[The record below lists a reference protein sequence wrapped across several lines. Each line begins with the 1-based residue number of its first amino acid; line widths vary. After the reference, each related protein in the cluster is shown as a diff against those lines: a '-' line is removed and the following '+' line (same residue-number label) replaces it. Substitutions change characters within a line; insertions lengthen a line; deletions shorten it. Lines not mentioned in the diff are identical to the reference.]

1 MNRRELFKSASALA
15 VVGLLPQVAIAGTN
29 GPDAADKGPRET
41 LLLDKGWRFHDGDI
55 AMPVLI
61 THDQTYNAA
70 KAGRAL
76 GAASP
81 AYDDSDWTEVTLPH
95 DFVSFQP
102 IENGTNVDQGYRR
115 RGIVWYRNHL
125 KFSDADRGKHIEL
138 QLDGIATFATIWFN
152 GTLVARNWSGYNSTY
167 IDLTPYVT
175 YGDSDNALVVRVD
188 ATAMEGWWYEG
199 GGIYRDAWIVKRNPV
214 HIVTDGVFAHPVK
227 EGDEWQFPFEV
238 TVYNSGKAEAVV
250 DVVGDI
256 IDPQKAGSLDGAIA
270 KGWASVKVPPLGSL
284 TVNIPMTRTGLYQP
298 PRLWSIE
305 KPELYWASAYIVEDG
320 KWREN
325 ALIGGHCLDSTQ
337 INVGFR
343 TQRFDAKTGFYLND
357 KPLKIKGVCL
367 HQDHAGVGCAVPDGV
382 LDFRLRRLKEL
393 GANSI
398 RFSHNAQN
406 KALMDACDRHGFL
419 VMAENRNFN
428 ASPDYLEQLEWLVR
442 RDRNHPSVFLWSV
455 FNEEPMQGTEQGYEM
470 VRRMS
475 AVVKALDTSR
485 PVTAAMN
492 DGLFTALNVSDAVDV
507 VGINY
512 QQHQYDAFHAAHPDI
527 PMFSSEDT
535 SAFMTRGEYKTDAG
549 KHIMASYDD
558 DAAPWGETHRAA
570 WKEISARP
578 FVAGTFVWTGFDYHG
593 EPTPHTWPTN
603 SSFFGIMDLCGFEKT
618 AFYIHQ
624 AQWIDDR
631 PVLGLAPHWNWQKGQ
646 KVRVVACSNL
656 DEVELFVNGKSAGK
670 QTADRLN
677 MNYWTVDYAPGF
689 IEVRGYKGGKVVR
702 KTRNET
708 TGKAVAL
715 RLVKDRPTLIGDG
728 RDAMP
733 IRVEAIDAKGRVVPD
748 ANHKVTFGGTATI
761 IGLGNGD
768 PNCLEAEKGDTRSL
782 FNGLAQVI
790 IQAPEMAGNATT
802 VINLTARAESLKPAN
817 IEIRLDA
824 PKAATLRQ
832 PTMSPMMVLDSWF
845 RAPDATTHPDPNQK
859 AADTDMNSWAWFR
872 PGELFGAAKADGYS
886 LVAANYTP
894 FASIQKNGGRIVF
907 TSITG
912 ACDIYLDGQAVGRK
926 DDPAPAALTVAIP
939 PFVGSRRLSL
949 VFKLKAGEPFGF
961 AGLIRI
967 GGPEK
972 A

>member
-15 VVGLLPQVAIAGTN
+15 VVGLLPKMAFADTN
-29 GPDAADKGPRET
+29 SPEVPDRGPRET

-55 AMPVLI
+55 PMPVLI

-81 AYDDSDWTEVTLPH
+81 AFDDSDWAEVTLPH

-125 KFSDADRGKHIEL
+125 KFSPADRGKHIEL
-138 QLDGIATFATIWFN
+138 QLDGVATFATVWFN

-175 YGDSDNALVVRVD
+175 FGDGDNSLVIRVD

-199 GGIYRDAWIVKRNPV
+199 GGLYRDAWIVKRNPV
-214 HIVTDGVFAHPVK
+214 HIVTDGVFAHPVIDPAGPADWK
-227 EGDEWQFPFEV
+227 IPVEV
-238 TVYNSGKAEAVV
+238 TLNNAGKSATKVTVVSELWDDSIGLLATEKTTATVAPLDNAVARLDLFYN
-250 DVVGDI
+250 
-256 IDPQKAGSLDGAIA
+256 
-270 KGWASVKVPPLGSL
+270 
-284 TVNIPMTRTGLYQP
+284 R
-298 PRLWSIE
+298 PRLWS
-305 KPELYWASAYIVEDG
+305 PADPQLYKVETYILDG
-320 KWREN
+320 DAR
-325 ALIGGHCLDSTQ
+325 LDAVTTTC
-337 INVGFR
+337 GFR
-343 TQRFDAKTGFYLND
+343 TERFDAKTGFYLND

-382 LDFRLRRLKEL
+382 LDFRLRKLKEL
-393 GANSI
+393 GANAI

-428 ASPDYLEQLEWLVR
+428 ASTDYLEQLEWLVR

-475 AVVKALDTSR
+475 AVVKSLDTSR

-512 QQHQYDAFHAAHPDI
+512 QQNQYDAFHAAHPDI

-535 SAFMTRGEYKTDAG
+535 SAFMTRGEYKTDAQ

-558 DAAPWGETHRAA
+558 DAAPWGATHRQA
-570 WKEISARP
+570 WKEIAPRP

-618 AFYIHQ
+618 AFHIHQ
-624 AQWIDDR
+624 AQWIDDT
-631 PVLGLAPHWNWQKGQ
+631 PVLGLVPHWNWQAGD
-646 KVRVVACSNL
+646 KVRIMACSNL
-656 DEVELFVNGKSAGK
+656 EDVELFVNGKSAGK
-670 QTADRLN
+670 QAVDRLS
-677 MNYWTVDYAPGF
+677 MNYWAVDYAPGF
-689 IEVRGYKGGKVVR
+689 IEVRGYKAGKMVSKV
-702 KTRNET
+702 RNET

-715 RLVKDRPTLIGDG
+715 RLVKDRPTLAGDG

-733 IRVEAIDAKGRVVPD
+733 VRVEAIDARGRVVPT
-748 ANHKVTFGGTATI
+748 ASHKVTFGGTATI

-790 IQAPEMAGNATT
+790 IQAPEIGPNGVAL
-802 VINLTARAESLKPAN
+802 INLTARADGLKPVN
-817 IEIRLDA
+817 IEIWLDA
-824 PKAATLRQ
+824 PKAIRLHQSTA
-832 PTMSPMMVLDSWF
+832 SPMMVLDSWF
-845 RAPDATTHPDPNQK
+845 RAPDTTGRPDPNQK

-894 FASIQKNGGRIVF
+894 FASVQSDGGKVTF
-907 TSITG
+907 ASITG
-912 ACDIYLDGQAVGRK
+912 ACEVYLDGRAIGRK
-926 DDPAPAALTVAIP
+926 DDPAPGPLTVTIP
-939 PFVGSRRLSL
+939 PFAGSRRLSVL
-949 VFKLKAGEPFGF
+949 FKVTAGARFGF
-961 AGLIRI
+961 GDLIRV
-967 GGPEK
+967 GAQSG

>member
-1 MNRRELFKSASALA
+1 MNRRDLFKSVSALA
-15 VVGLLPQVAIAGTN
+15 VVGCLPVPAFADSN
-29 GPDAADKGPRET
+29 NPDMRPRET

-61 THDQTYNAA
+61 SHDETYNAA

-76 GAASP
+76 GAASLG
-81 AYDDSDWTEVTLPH
+81 YDDTGWTKVTLPH

-125 KFSDADRGKHIEL
+125 TFAEADRGRHIEL

-152 GTLVARNWSGYNSTY
+152 GTLVARNWSGYNSSY

-175 YGDSDNALVVRVD
+175 YDDNNVLVIRVD

-199 GGIYRDAWIVKRNPV
+199 GGLYRDAWIVKRSAV
-214 HIVTDGVFAHPVK
+214 HIVTDGVFSHPVNV
-227 EGDEWQFPFEV
+227 EGEWQFPFEV
-238 TVYNSGKAEAVV
+238 TVCNNGKSEAII
-250 DVVGDI
+250 DIVGDI
-256 IDPQKAGSLDGAIA
+256 TDPQMAGIHDGAIA
-270 KGWASVKVPPLGSL
+270 KGRVSVTVPALGTV
-284 TVNIPMTRTGLYQP
+284 TVNIPIARTGFYKT

-305 KPELYWASAYIVEDG
+305 NPELYWASARIVQDG
-320 KWREN
+320 KWRESTQ
-325 ALIGGHCLDSTQ
+325 IGGRWLDGTQ

-343 TQRFDAKTGFYLND
+343 TQRFDAKTGFSLND

-367 HQDHAGVGCAVPDGV
+367 HQDHAGVGTAVPDGV
-382 LDFRLRRLKEL
+382 IDFRLRRLKEL
-393 GANSI
+393 GANAI

-428 ASPDYLEQLEWLVR
+428 ASPDYLDQLAWLVR
-442 RDRNHPSVFLWSV
+442 RDRNHPSIILWSV

-475 AVVKALDTSR
+475 AVVKSLDTSR

-492 DGLFTALNVSDAVDV
+492 GGLEAPLSVAHAVDL

-512 QQHQYDAFHAAHPDI
+512 QQDWYDRFHKAHPDI

-535 SAFMTRGEYKTDAG
+535 SAFMTRGEYKTDAE

-558 DAAPWGETHRAA
+558 DAADWGETHRAA
-570 WKEISARP
+570 WQAIAARP

-603 SSFFGIMDLCGFEKT
+603 SSFFGIMDLCGFEKA

-624 AQWIDDR
+624 AQWIDET
-631 PVLGLAPHWNWQKGQ
+631 PVLGLVPHWNWPEKQTAGE
-646 KVRVVACSNL
+646 KVRVMACSNL
-656 DEVELFVNGKSAGK
+656 ETVELFVNGRSAGK
-670 QTADRLN
+670 QTVDRLH
-677 MNYWTVDYAPGF
+677 MNYWMVDYAPGF
-689 IEVRGYKGGKVVR
+689 IEVRGYKGGKVVA

-708 TGKAVAL
+708 AGKAVAL
-715 RLVKDRPTLIGDG
+715 RLVKDRDELIGDG

-733 IRVEAIDAKGRVVPD
+733 IRVEAIDAKGRVVPTAD
-748 ANHKVTFGGTATI
+748 QKVTFGGTAQI

-790 IQAPEMAGNATT
+790 VQAPEIGRNDIAL
-802 VINLTARAESLKPAN
+802 INLTARADGLKATAVEIRGKAPAN
-817 IEIRLDA
+817 
-824 PKAATLRQ
+824 
-832 PTMSPMMVLDSWF
+832 
-845 RAPDATTHPDPNQK
+845 
-859 AADTDMNSWAWFR
+859 
-872 PGELFGAAKADGYS
+872 
-886 LVAANYTP
+886 
-894 FASIQKNGGRIVF
+894 
-907 TSITG
+907 
-912 ACDIYLDGQAVGRK
+912 
-926 DDPAPAALTVAIP
+926 AIP
-939 PFVGSRRLSL
+939 RQVT
-949 VFKLKAGEPFGF
+949 V
-961 AGLIRI
+961 
-967 GGPEK
+967 
-972 A
+972 

>member
-1 MNRRELFKSASALA
+1 M
-15 VVGLLPQVAIAGTN
+15 GLLPQVAIAGTN

-125 KFSDADRGKHIEL
+125 KFSDADRGRHIEL

-188 ATAMEGWWYEG
+188 ATAMEGWWYAG

-227 EGDEWQFPFEV
+227 EGDEWKVPIEV
-238 TVYNSGKAEAVV
+238 TLNNSGTKDKTVQIVCTLLDAEERKISE
-250 DVVGDI
+250 GF
-256 IDPQKAGSLDGAIA
+256 ID
-270 KGWASVKVPPLGSL
+270 L
-284 TVNIPMTRTGLYQP
+284 TVPKLGNAVGKATMPALSDP
-298 PRLWSIE
+298 ELWSIE
-305 KPELYWASAYIVEDG
+305 TLYLYRVLTRVTEGAGVWDEVTTT
-320 KWREN
+320 
-325 ALIGGHCLDSTQ
+325 C
-337 INVGFR
+337 GFR
-343 TQRFDAKTGFYLND
+343 TERFDAKTGFYLND

-367 HQDHAGVGCAVPDGV
+367 HQDHAGVGCAVPEGV
-382 LDFRLRRLKEL
+382 LDFRLRKLKEL
-393 GANSI
+393 GANAI

-428 ASPDYLEQLEWLVR
+428 ASTDYLEQLEWLVR

-475 AVVKALDTSR
+475 AVVKSLDTSR

-570 WKEISARP
+570 WKEISSRP

-631 PVLGLAPHWNWQKGQ
+631 PVLGLVPHWNWQAGD
-646 KVRVVACSNL
+646 KVRVMACSNL

-670 QTADRLN
+670 QAVDRLN

-689 IEVRGYKGGKVVR
+689 IEVRGYRGGKIAAR
-702 KTRNET
+702 TRNET

-715 RLVKDRPTLIGDG
+715 RLVKDRPTLTGDG

-790 IQAPEMAGNATT
+790 IQAPEVAGNPARL
-802 VINLTARAESLKPAN
+802 VNLVAKADGLKPTNA
-817 IEIRLDA
+817 EIWLDA
-824 PKAATLRQ
+824 PKAATPRQ

-845 RAPDATTHPDPNQK
+845 RAPDATARPDPNQR

-872 PGELFGAAKADGYS
+872 PGELFGVAKADGYS

-894 FASIQKNGGRIVF
+894 FASIQKNGGRVVF

-912 ACDIYLDGQAVGRK
+912 TCDIYLDGQAIGRK

-939 PFVGSRRLSL
+939 PFSGSRRLSL

-961 AGLIRI
+961 AGVIRI

-972 A
+972 T

>member
-15 VVGLLPQVAIAGTN
+15 VAGLLPQGAFAGTN
-29 GPDAADKGPRET
+29 GPDVPDQGPRET

-81 AYDDSDWTEVTLPH
+81 SFDDSDWAEVTLPH

-125 KFSDADRGKHIEL
+125 KFSDSDRGKHIEL

-152 GTLVARNWSGYNSTY
+152 GTIVARNWSGYNSTY

-199 GGIYRDAWIVKRNPV
+199 GGIYRDAWIVKRSPV

-227 EGDEWQFPFEV
+227 NGDEWTIPAEV
-238 TVYNSGKAEAVV
+238 TVFNSGSKEATAFVNMIV
-250 DVVGDI
+250 TAPGGIRVSEARIPVTVPALQRRTVSLNHSLGAVHLWTLD
-256 IDPQKAGSLDGAIA
+256 DPYLYEVETELLLPGQMASGFESHPFTAVLDYVQQFAG
-270 KGWASVKVPPLGSL
+270 
-284 TVNIPMTRTGLYQP
+284 
-298 PRLWSIE
+298 
-305 KPELYWASAYIVEDG
+305 
-320 KWREN
+320 
-325 ALIGGHCLDSTQ
+325 C
-337 INVGFR
+337 R

-367 HQDHAGVGCAVPDGV
+367 HQDHAGVGCAVPEGL
-382 LDFRLRRLKEL
+382 LDFRLRKLKEL
-393 GANSI
+393 GANAI

-428 ASPDYLEQLEWLVR
+428 ASTDYLEQLEWLVR

-475 AVVKALDTSR
+475 AVVKSLDTSR

-512 QQHQYDAFHAAHPDI
+512 QQHQYDAFHEAHPDI

-558 DAAPWGETHRAA
+558 DAAPWGATHRQA
-570 WKEISARP
+570 WKEIAPRP

-631 PVLGLAPHWNWQKGQ
+631 PVLGLAPHWNWHAGD
-646 KVRVVACSNL
+646 KVRVMACANL
-656 DEVELFVNGKSAGK
+656 DEVELFVNGKSSGK
-670 QTADRLN
+670 QAVDRLN

-689 IEVRGYKGGKVVR
+689 IEVRGYRGGKVVS

-715 RLVKDRPTLIGDG
+715 RLVKDRPTLTGDG

-733 IRVEAIDAKGRVVPD
+733 VRVEAIDAKGRVVPD
-748 ANHKVTFGGTATI
+748 AHHKVTFGGTAAI

-790 IQAPEMAGNATT
+790 IQAPEMGRNPTT
-802 VINLTARAESLKPAN
+802 VINLTARADGLKPAN
-817 IEIRLDA
+817 IEIWLDA
-824 PKAATLRQ
+824 PKAATPRQ
-832 PTMSPMMVLDSWF
+832 PTMSPTMVLDSWF
-845 RAPDATTHPDPNQK
+845 RAPDSAGPPDPNQK

-894 FASIQKNGGRIVF
+894 FASIQKTGGRIVF
-907 TSITG
+907 ASITG
-912 ACDIYLDGQAVGRK
+912 ACDIYLDGQAIGRK
-926 DDPAPAALTVAIP
+926 ADPALAGLSVAIP
-939 PFVGSRRLSL
+939 PFSGPRRLSL
-949 VFKLKAGEPFGF
+949 VFKLKTGEPFGF
-961 AGLIRI
+961 GGLIRI
-967 GGPEK
+967 GGPEE